1 MVSFVKDIF
10 IFEKKEKI
18 KLTKQEKRS
27 DIKFFCLAF
36 FIPFAVMLAAA
47 VATDLAPFGDK
58 TLMAID
64 AWGQYFPMLREMKRA
79 FRSLDF
85 SYSFTGAL
93 GFDMTAQSAYYTN
106 SPLWY
111 LLFLLPGELTP
122 AQVDM
127 AVFIRFGL
135 ASLAFSYYLSEHFG
149 KKTNSMLL
157 FASAYAFSGYTLAF
171 INQFMWMDAVVLLPL
186 VLLGIERLYKGKG
199 MLLYTGALFL
209 TIYSNFYIAFSV
221 CIFSVLWFFLLTF
234 SEKVSVR
241 DWFIRAFRFGITSL
255 LTGVLNLGVLLPL
268 IKAIGNTL
276 ASGMGFTGEL
286 KFYHSLFEMV
296 SMLFPYTKSSLA
308 YEAPNIYFGLF
319 CFLLCIVALFAKI
332 PVRKKLC
339 FAGLFAFMF
348 VSFNFNLLDYI
359 WHGFHFPNQLPGRQ
373 SFLFIFL
380 GLVIAFCGFQT
391 LQELLQNR
399 RNIVRAVS
407 VILCILIGFE
417 IYSNAVIKLAA
428 NTPKVSESSV
438 LRNAEALSEVRENC
452 TPDKDKNEFWR
463 IETVPHRY
471 NGGQLHGYYGISH
484 YSSTMSGD
492 CYNFFTKLGM
502 SVYAKNVSIQYLPN
516 PVLNSLF
523 GIRYIANTENK
534 GDEVS
539 EYYGTAENMFVYE
552 NTQVLPLFYVV
563 NSDVLSL
570 DESLKGHAYTNEIF
584 KKAAGTGDVIKGTGV
599 IKENKSEEYILN
611 EAEFIKGIDNILQS
625 KTEIT
630 HFGKTKIKGTVEA
643 SHDGV
648 LMISLPA
655 KDVTL
660 EIDGEK
666 VETLTIAGYMAG
678 AEISEGTHEITIK
691 LL

>member
-1 MVSFVKDIF
+1 
-10 IFEKKEKI
+10 
-18 KLTKQEKRS
+18 
-27 DIKFFCLAF
+27 
-36 FIPFAVMLAAA
+36 
-47 VATDLAPFGDK
+47 
-58 TLMAID
+58 
-64 AWGQYFPMLREMKRA
+64 
-79 FRSLDF
+79 
-85 SYSFTGAL
+85 
-93 GFDMTAQSAYYTN
+93 
-106 SPLWY
+106 
-111 LLFLLPGELTP
+111 
-122 AQVDM
+122 
-127 AVFIRFGL
+127 
-135 ASLAFSYYLSEHFG
+135 
-149 KKTNSMLL
+149 
-157 FASAYAFSGYTLAF
+157 
-171 INQFMWMDAVVLLPL
+171 
-186 VLLGIERLYKGKG
+186 
-199 MLLYTGALFL
+199 
-209 TIYSNFYIAFSV
+209 
-221 CIFSVLWFFLLTF
+221 
-234 SEKVSVR
+234 
-241 DWFIRAFRFGITSL
+241 
-255 LTGVLNLGVLLPL
+255 
-268 IKAIGNTL
+268 
-276 ASGMGFTGEL
+276 
-286 KFYHSLFEMV
+286 
-296 SMLFPYTKSSLA
+296 
-308 YEAPNIYFGLF
+308 
-319 CFLLCIVALFAKI
+319 
-332 PVRKKLC
+332 
-339 FAGLFAFMF
+339 
-348 VSFNFNLLDYI
+348 
-359 WHGFHFPNQLPGRQ
+359 
-373 SFLFIFL
+373 
-380 GLVIAFCGFQT
+380 
-391 LQELLQNR
+391 
-399 RNIVRAVS
+399 

-438 LRNAEALSEVRENC
+438 LRNAEALSEIRESC

-552 NTQVLPLFYVV
+552 NTQVLPLFYVA
-563 NSDVLSL
+563 NSDVLHL

-584 KKAAGTGDVIKGTGV
+584 KRAAGTGDVIKGTGV

-691 LL
+691 LP